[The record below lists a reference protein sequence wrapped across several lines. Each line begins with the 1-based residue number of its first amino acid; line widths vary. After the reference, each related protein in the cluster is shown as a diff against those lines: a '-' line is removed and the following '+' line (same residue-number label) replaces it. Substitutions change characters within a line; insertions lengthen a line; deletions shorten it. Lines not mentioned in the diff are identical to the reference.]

1 MCRRNIRESL
11 TARIFLLTL
20 LLLLGAGGL
29 TFGLIAWATPI
40 TYVSVV
46 GDRLQVQV
54 SELTDRLALT
64 KLADAGPILDVF
76 VRESGAAVSLA
87 SPDGESV
94 DTGSLYVS
102 VTTAVQESDSVST
115 YTYGADGGPAQRER
129 AGHYVTTAL
138 SDALIAEVTFADR
151 AETYQLLVVPP
162 MRLANQAVE
171 ALNRAAPCLAL
182 ALLAFSL
189 LCAVGYSRYLAR
201 PIVRISSIAG
211 RMAELDFQWKCGE
224 TRRDEIGA
232 LGRSLDE
239 MAERLSAALA
249 ELEEANAA
257 LRGDMERARELE
269 RQRLAFFSAASHE
282 LKTPVTILKGQ
293 LSGMLDGVGV
303 YRDREK
309 YLARSLQVAGRME
322 ALVGELL
329 AVSRMESDGASRREV
344 VELSALTAEKLAQDA
359 ELLEQRGISLED
371 PAEPDK
377 AMPPVFSR
385 VYPIPEGILRDVRH
399 QEAENGDSG
408 YQMMSVCGL
417 QNVMSFLKEL
427 SAGDLP
433 FSEKGGKLFVELNSC
448 EGGCVNGPLIAE
460 EKRAAYRGRL
470 EVDRYVAASAERG
483 EAASQA
489 EETPPLSAG
498 MEWRFTPD
506 APRKDIPD
514 EATIRRILTEIGKP
528 NPDKEL
534 NCGSCGYSTC
544 RDKAIAVY
552 QGKAELY
559 MCLPY
564 INDLSQSLSSVTL
577 SVTPNMVIAVD
588 RDLRIIELNL
598 AAQKTFGV
606 SRQQALKAGLFEYM
620 DPADFEEV
628 FATHRNIVDK
638 KVRLESLSMIARQTL
653 VYVENQDIVMGFLQD
668 ITEEEQRKEQ
678 TYRAR
683 LESAEMAQ
691 KVIEKQMIAAQE
703 IASLLGETTAETKV
717 TLNNLNT
724 GVSLSKLGQWS
735 GKGRLCA
742 ETVPKRV

>member
-54 SELTDRLALT
+54 SELTDQLALT

-115 YTYGADGGPAQRER
+115 YTSYGAGGGRAQGEG
-129 AGHYVTTAL
+129 AGYYVTTAL
-138 SDALIAEVTFADR
+138 SDALTAEVTFADR

-162 MRLANQAVE
+162 IRLANQAVE
-171 ALNRAAPCLAL
+171 ALNRAAPWLAL

-329 AVSRMESDGASRREV
+329 AVSRMESDGTSRREA

-359 ELLEQRGISLED
+359 ELLEQRGMTAVEALEPGLLVEGERALLGRAVENLLSNAALYSPEGAEIRVTAAARGAWAVLTVENTGARI
-371 PAEPDK
+371 PAEALPHLFE
-377 AMPPVFSR
+377 AFYRAEPSR
-385 VYPIPEGILRDVRH
+385 SRATGGSGLGLYLVRMIVERH
-399 QEAENGDSG
+399 GGTCRIEN
-408 YQMMSVCGL
+408 
-417 QNVMSFLKEL
+417 
-427 SAGDLP
+427 SADG
-433 FSEKGGKLFVELNSC
+433 V
-448 EGGCVNGPLIAE
+448 
-460 EKRAAYRGRL
+460 
-470 EVDRYVAASAERG
+470 
-483 EAASQA
+483 
-489 EETPPLSAG
+489 
-498 MEWRFTPD
+498 RFT
-506 APRKDIPD
+506 ALLPR
-514 EATIRRILTEIGKP
+514 LSTE
-528 NPDKEL
+528 
-534 NCGSCGYSTC
+534 
-544 RDKAIAVY
+544 
-552 QGKAELY
+552 
-559 MCLPY
+559 
-564 INDLSQSLSSVTL
+564 
-577 SVTPNMVIAVD
+577 
-588 RDLRIIELNL
+588 
-598 AAQKTFGV
+598 
-606 SRQQALKAGLFEYM
+606 
-620 DPADFEEV
+620 
-628 FATHRNIVDK
+628 
-638 KVRLESLSMIARQTL
+638 
-653 VYVENQDIVMGFLQD
+653 
-668 ITEEEQRKEQ
+668 
-678 TYRAR
+678 
-683 LESAEMAQ
+683 
-691 KVIEKQMIAAQE
+691 
-703 IASLLGETTAETKV
+703 
-717 TLNNLNT
+717 NT
-724 GVSLSKLGQWS
+724 
-735 GKGRLCA
+735 
-742 ETVPKRV
+742 

>member
-257 LRGDMERARELE
+257 AGRHGAGQGAGAPAAGLLLRRLPRAEDPRHHPEGATERHAGRRGGVPGPGEVSGPLPPGGGADGGAGGGAAGRVPHGVGRRLPPGGGGAVRPDGGEAGPGRRAAGAAGDDRDGGAGAGTSGGGGARPAGPCGGKPALQRRPLLAGGAEIRVTAAGRGAQVVLTVENTGARIPAEALPHLFEAFYRAEPSRSRATGGSGLGLYLVRMIVERHGGTCRIEN
-269 RQRLAFFSAASHE
+269 SA
-282 LKTPVTILKGQ
+282 
-293 LSGMLDGVGV
+293 DGVCFT
-303 YRDREK
+303 
-309 YLARSLQVAGRME
+309 
-322 ALVGELL
+322 ALLP
-329 AVSRMESDGASRREV
+329 R
-344 VELSALTAEKLAQDA
+344 LST
-359 ELLEQRGISLED
+359 
-371 PAEPDK
+371 
-377 AMPPVFSR
+377 
-385 VYPIPEGILRDVRH
+385 
-399 QEAENGDSG
+399 EN
-408 YQMMSVCGL
+408 
-417 QNVMSFLKEL
+417 
-427 SAGDLP
+427 
-433 FSEKGGKLFVELNSC
+433 
-448 EGGCVNGPLIAE
+448 
-460 EKRAAYRGRL
+460 
-470 EVDRYVAASAERG
+470 
-483 EAASQA
+483 
-489 EETPPLSAG
+489 T
-498 MEWRFTPD
+498 
-506 APRKDIPD
+506 
-514 EATIRRILTEIGKP
+514 
-528 NPDKEL
+528 
-534 NCGSCGYSTC
+534 
-544 RDKAIAVY
+544 
-552 QGKAELY
+552 
-559 MCLPY
+559 
-564 INDLSQSLSSVTL
+564 
-577 SVTPNMVIAVD
+577 
-588 RDLRIIELNL
+588 
-598 AAQKTFGV
+598 
-606 SRQQALKAGLFEYM
+606 
-620 DPADFEEV
+620 
-628 FATHRNIVDK
+628 
-638 KVRLESLSMIARQTL
+638 
-653 VYVENQDIVMGFLQD
+653 
-668 ITEEEQRKEQ
+668 
-678 TYRAR
+678 
-683 LESAEMAQ
+683 
-691 KVIEKQMIAAQE
+691 
-703 IASLLGETTAETKV
+703 
-717 TLNNLNT
+717 
-724 GVSLSKLGQWS
+724 
-735 GKGRLCA
+735 
-742 ETVPKRV
+742 

>member
-54 SELTDRLALT
+54 NELTDRLALT

-309 YLARSLQVAGRME
+309 YLA
-322 ALVGELL
+322 
-329 AVSRMESDGASRREV
+329 GASRREA

-359 ELLEQRGISLED
+359 ELLEQRGMTAVEALEPGLLVEGERALLGRAVENLLSNAALYSPEGAEIRVTAAARGAWAVLTVENTGARI
-371 PAEPDK
+371 PAEALPHLFE
-377 AMPPVFSR
+377 AFYRAEPSR
-385 VYPIPEGILRDVRH
+385 SRATGGSGLGLYLVRMIVERH
-399 QEAENGDSG
+399 GGTCRIEN
-408 YQMMSVCGL
+408 
-417 QNVMSFLKEL
+417 
-427 SAGDLP
+427 SADG
-433 FSEKGGKLFVELNSC
+433 V
-448 EGGCVNGPLIAE
+448 
-460 EKRAAYRGRL
+460 
-470 EVDRYVAASAERG
+470 
-483 EAASQA
+483 
-489 EETPPLSAG
+489 
-498 MEWRFTPD
+498 RFT
-506 APRKDIPD
+506 ALLPR
-514 EATIRRILTEIGKP
+514 LSTE
-528 NPDKEL
+528 
-534 NCGSCGYSTC
+534 
-544 RDKAIAVY
+544 
-552 QGKAELY
+552 
-559 MCLPY
+559 
-564 INDLSQSLSSVTL
+564 
-577 SVTPNMVIAVD
+577 
-588 RDLRIIELNL
+588 
-598 AAQKTFGV
+598 
-606 SRQQALKAGLFEYM
+606 
-620 DPADFEEV
+620 
-628 FATHRNIVDK
+628 
-638 KVRLESLSMIARQTL
+638 
-653 VYVENQDIVMGFLQD
+653 
-668 ITEEEQRKEQ
+668 
-678 TYRAR
+678 
-683 LESAEMAQ
+683 
-691 KVIEKQMIAAQE
+691 
-703 IASLLGETTAETKV
+703 
-717 TLNNLNT
+717 NT
-724 GVSLSKLGQWS
+724 
-735 GKGRLCA
+735 
-742 ETVPKRV
+742 

>member
-1 MCRRNIRESL
+1 MCRRNICESL

-329 AVSRMESDGASRREV
+329 AVSRMESDGASRREA
-344 VELSALTAEKLAQDA
+344 VELSALTAEKLAQGERALLGRAVENLLSNAALYSPEGA
-359 ELLEQRGISLED
+359 EIRVTAAARGAWAVLTVENTGARI
-371 PAEPDK
+371 PAEALPHLFE
-377 AMPPVFSR
+377 AFYRAEPSR
-385 VYPIPEGILRDVRH
+385 SRATGGSGLGLYLVRMIVERH
-399 QEAENGDSG
+399 
-408 YQMMSVCGL
+408 
-417 QNVMSFLKEL
+417 
-427 SAGDLP
+427 
-433 FSEKGGKLFVELNSC
+433 GG
-448 EGGCVNGPLIAE
+448 
-460 EKRAAYRGRL
+460 
-470 EVDRYVAASAERG
+470 
-483 EAASQA
+483 
-489 EETPPLSAG
+489 
-498 MEWRFTPD
+498 
-506 APRKDIPD
+506 
-514 EATIRRILTEIGKP
+514 
-528 NPDKEL
+528 
-534 NCGSCGYSTC
+534 TC
-544 RDKAIAVY
+544 RIENSADGVCFTA
-552 QGKAELY
+552 L
-559 MCLPY
+559 LPR
-564 INDLSQSLSSVTL
+564 LST
-577 SVTPNMVIAVD
+577 
-588 RDLRIIELNL
+588 
-598 AAQKTFGV
+598 
-606 SRQQALKAGLFEYM
+606 
-620 DPADFEEV
+620 
-628 FATHRNIVDK
+628 
-638 KVRLESLSMIARQTL
+638 
-653 VYVENQDIVMGFLQD
+653 EN
-668 ITEEEQRKEQ
+668 T
-678 TYRAR
+678 
-683 LESAEMAQ
+683 
-691 KVIEKQMIAAQE
+691 
-703 IASLLGETTAETKV
+703 
-717 TLNNLNT
+717 
-724 GVSLSKLGQWS
+724 
-735 GKGRLCA
+735 
-742 ETVPKRV
+742 

>member
-1 MCRRNIRESL
+1 VCRRNICESL

-329 AVSRMESDGASRREV
+329 AVSRMESDGAPPRGGARPGRHSLRRRALARARATAPSRAGGSSSGASRR
-344 VELSALTAEKLAQDA
+344 ALYSSMRSMAQ
-359 ELLEQRGISLED
+359 
-371 PAEPDK
+371 
-377 AMPPVFSR
+377 
-385 VYPIPEGILRDVRH
+385 
-399 QEAENGDSG
+399 
-408 YQMMSVCGL
+408 
-417 QNVMSFLKEL
+417 
-427 SAGDLP
+427 
-433 FSEKGGKLFVELNSC
+433 
-448 EGGCVNGPLIAE
+448 
-460 EKRAAYRGRL
+460 
-470 EVDRYVAASAERG
+470 
-483 EAASQA
+483 
-489 EETPPLSAG
+489 T
-498 MEWRFTPD
+498 
-506 APRKDIPD
+506 
-514 EATIRRILTEIGKP
+514 
-528 NPDKEL
+528 
-534 NCGSCGYSTC
+534 
-544 RDKAIAVY
+544 
-552 QGKAELY
+552 
-559 MCLPY
+559 
-564 INDLSQSLSSVTL
+564 SSVRCSFNRDRAL
-577 SVTPNMVIAVD
+577 RWRVD
-588 RDLRIIELNL
+588 
-598 AAQKTFGV
+598 
-606 SRQQALKAGLFEYM
+606 
-620 DPADFEEV
+620 
-628 FATHRNIVDK
+628 
-638 KVRLESLSMIARQTL
+638 
-653 VYVENQDIVMGFLQD
+653 
-668 ITEEEQRKEQ
+668 
-678 TYRAR
+678 
-683 LESAEMAQ
+683 
-691 KVIEKQMIAAQE
+691 
-703 IASLLGETTAETKV
+703 
-717 TLNNLNT
+717 
-724 GVSLSKLGQWS
+724 
-735 GKGRLCA
+735 
-742 ETVPKRV
+742 TVPGGMSRAWAVSARVRPWK

>member
-151 AETYQLLVVPP
+151 VETYQLLVVPP

-293 LSGMLDGVGV
+293 LTGMLDGVDV
-303 YRDREK
+303 YRDRDK
-309 YLARSLQVAGRME
+309 YLARSLQVTGRME
-322 ALVGELL
+322 ALVQEILM
-329 AVSRMESDGASRREV
+329 VSRMESGSTAFHPSPLDLSELVRQQLELDRELFAQRQMRVQARLTPLLTLRADTAMLAKAVENVLSNAALYSPAGALV
-344 VELSALTAEKLAQDA
+344 QVQT
-359 ELLEQRGISLED
+359 
-371 PAEPDK
+371 
-377 AMPPVFSR
+377 
-385 VYPIPEGILRDVRH
+385 
-399 QEAENGDSG
+399 
-408 YQMMSVCGL
+408 
-417 QNVMSFLKEL
+417 
-427 SAGDLP
+427 
-433 FSEKGGKLFVELNSC
+433 
-448 EGGCVNGPLIAE
+448 
-460 EKRAAYRGRL
+460 RL
-470 EVDRYVAASAERG
+470 EGA
-483 EAASQA
+483 QA
-489 EETPPLSAG
+489 V
-498 MEWRFTPD
+498 
-506 APRKDIPD
+506 
-514 EATIRRILTEIGKP
+514 LT
-528 NPDKEL
+528 
-534 NCGSCGYSTC
+534 
-544 RDKAIAVY
+544 
-552 QGKAELY
+552 
-559 MCLPY
+559 
-564 INDLSQSLSSVTL
+564 
-577 SVTPNMVIAVD
+577 
-588 RDLRIIELNL
+588 
-598 AAQKTFGV
+598 
-606 SRQQALKAGLFEYM
+606 
-620 DPADFEEV
+620 
-628 FATHRNIVDK
+628 
-638 KVRLESLSMIARQTL
+638 
-653 VYVENQDIVMGFLQD
+653 VE
-668 ITEEEQRKEQ
+668 
-678 TYRAR
+678 
-683 LESAEMAQ
+683 
-691 KVIEKQMIAAQE
+691 
-703 IASLLGETTAETKV
+703 
-717 TLNNLNT
+717 NT
-724 GVSLSKLGQWS
+724 GVQIGDAALPHLFDAFYREEQSRNRKSGGSGLGLYLVRMILEQHGAS
-735 GKGRLCA
+735 CQIENVADGVRFTA
-742 ETVPKRV
+742 RFPR

>member
-1 MCRRNIRESL
+1 MCRRNICESL

-322 ALVGELL
+322 ALVGEL
-329 AVSRMESDGASRREV
+329 
-344 VELSALTAEKLAQDA
+344 AQDA
-359 ELLEQRGISLED
+359 ELLEQRGMTAVEALEPGLLVEGERALLGRAVENLLSNAALYSPEGAEIRVTAAARGAWAVLTVENTGARI
-371 PAEPDK
+371 PAEALPHLFE
-377 AMPPVFSR
+377 AFYRAEPSR
-385 VYPIPEGILRDVRH
+385 SRATGGSGLGLYLVRMIVERH
-399 QEAENGDSG
+399 
-408 YQMMSVCGL
+408 
-417 QNVMSFLKEL
+417 
-427 SAGDLP
+427 
-433 FSEKGGKLFVELNSC
+433 GG
-448 EGGCVNGPLIAE
+448 
-460 EKRAAYRGRL
+460 
-470 EVDRYVAASAERG
+470 
-483 EAASQA
+483 
-489 EETPPLSAG
+489 
-498 MEWRFTPD
+498 
-506 APRKDIPD
+506 
-514 EATIRRILTEIGKP
+514 
-528 NPDKEL
+528 
-534 NCGSCGYSTC
+534 TC
-544 RDKAIAVY
+544 RIENSADGVCFTA
-552 QGKAELY
+552 L
-559 MCLPY
+559 LPR
-564 INDLSQSLSSVTL
+564 LST
-577 SVTPNMVIAVD
+577 
-588 RDLRIIELNL
+588 
-598 AAQKTFGV
+598 
-606 SRQQALKAGLFEYM
+606 
-620 DPADFEEV
+620 
-628 FATHRNIVDK
+628 
-638 KVRLESLSMIARQTL
+638 
-653 VYVENQDIVMGFLQD
+653 EN
-668 ITEEEQRKEQ
+668 T
-678 TYRAR
+678 
-683 LESAEMAQ
+683 
-691 KVIEKQMIAAQE
+691 
-703 IASLLGETTAETKV
+703 
-717 TLNNLNT
+717 
-724 GVSLSKLGQWS
+724 
-735 GKGRLCA
+735 
-742 ETVPKRV
+742 

>member
-1 MCRRNIRESL
+1 MKRILIVEDERDIQELLEAYLGDAGYETATAGDGIEAVSLFQQEAFDLVLLDVMLPKLDGFGVCELIRRQSRVPIVLLTALDGEAEQLRGFDLEIDDYITKPFSMPILLRKLAAVLRRAGGDAPGRCLRYRGLTLDPDAVEVRLDGRVLEQLTAREFELLRELLSSPGRVFTREILLAKLWGCDFSGTSGGGQPHQEPPQKAGVDYIETVRGWATVCRRNIRESL

-189 LCAVGYSRYLAR
+189 LCAVGYSLSGQAHR
-201 PIVRISSIAG
+201 RISSIAG

-309 YLARSLQVAGRME
+309 YLARFLQVAGRME

-359 ELLEQRGISLED
+359 ELLEQRGMTVLEALEPGLLVEGERALLGRAVENLLSNAALYSPEGAEIRVTAAGRGAQVVLTVENTGARI
-371 PAEPDK
+371 PAEALPTCLRPFTGPS
-377 AMPPVFSR
+377 PP
-385 VYPIPEGILRDVRH
+385 
-399 QEAENGDSG
+399 A
-408 YQMMSVCGL
+408 
-417 QNVMSFLKEL
+417 
-427 SAGDLP
+427 AGP
-433 FSEKGGKLFVELNSC
+433 
-448 EGGCVNGPLIAE
+448 P
-460 EKRAAYRGRL
+460 AA
-470 EVDRYVAASAERG
+470 AA
-483 EAASQA
+483 
-489 EETPPLSAG
+489 
-498 MEWRFTPD
+498 W
-506 APRKDIPD
+506 
-514 EATIRRILTEIGKP
+514 
-528 NPDKEL
+528 
-534 NCGSCGYSTC
+534 GS
-544 RDKAIAVY
+544 I
-552 QGKAELY
+552 
-559 MCLPY
+559 
-564 INDLSQSLSSVTL
+564 
-577 SVTPNMVIAVD
+577 
-588 RDLRIIELNL
+588 
-598 AAQKTFGV
+598 
-606 SRQQALKAGLFEYM
+606 
-620 DPADFEEV
+620 
-628 FATHRNIVDK
+628 
-638 KVRLESLSMIARQTL
+638 
-653 VYVENQDIVMGFLQD
+653 
-668 ITEEEQRKEQ
+668 
-678 TYRAR
+678 
-683 LESAEMAQ
+683 
-691 KVIEKQMIAAQE
+691 
-703 IASLLGETTAETKV
+703 
-717 TLNNLNT
+717 
-724 GVSLSKLGQWS
+724 W
-735 GKGRLCA
+735 CA
-742 ETVPKRV
+742 

>member
-211 RMAELDFQWKCGE
+211 RMAE
-224 TRRDEIGA
+224 
-232 LGRSLDE
+232 
-239 MAERLSAALA
+239 RLSAALA

-329 AVSRMESDGASRREV
+329 AVSRMESDGASRREA

-359 ELLEQRGISLED
+359 ELLEQRGMTAVEALEPGLLVEGERALLGRAVENLLSNAALYSQEGAEIRVTAAARGAWAVLTVENTGARI
-371 PAEPDK
+371 PAEALPHLFE
-377 AMPPVFSR
+377 AFYRAEPSR
-385 VYPIPEGILRDVRH
+385 SRATGGSGLGLYLVRMIVERH
-399 QEAENGDSG
+399 GGTCRIEN
-408 YQMMSVCGL
+408 
-417 QNVMSFLKEL
+417 
-427 SAGDLP
+427 SADG
-433 FSEKGGKLFVELNSC
+433 V
-448 EGGCVNGPLIAE
+448 
-460 EKRAAYRGRL
+460 
-470 EVDRYVAASAERG
+470 
-483 EAASQA
+483 
-489 EETPPLSAG
+489 
-498 MEWRFTPD
+498 RFT
-506 APRKDIPD
+506 ALLPR
-514 EATIRRILTEIGKP
+514 LSTE
-528 NPDKEL
+528 
-534 NCGSCGYSTC
+534 
-544 RDKAIAVY
+544 
-552 QGKAELY
+552 
-559 MCLPY
+559 
-564 INDLSQSLSSVTL
+564 
-577 SVTPNMVIAVD
+577 
-588 RDLRIIELNL
+588 
-598 AAQKTFGV
+598 
-606 SRQQALKAGLFEYM
+606 
-620 DPADFEEV
+620 
-628 FATHRNIVDK
+628 
-638 KVRLESLSMIARQTL
+638 
-653 VYVENQDIVMGFLQD
+653 
-668 ITEEEQRKEQ
+668 
-678 TYRAR
+678 
-683 LESAEMAQ
+683 
-691 KVIEKQMIAAQE
+691 
-703 IASLLGETTAETKV
+703 
-717 TLNNLNT
+717 NT
-724 GVSLSKLGQWS
+724 
-735 GKGRLCA
+735 
-742 ETVPKRV
+742 

>member
-162 MRLANQAVE
+162 MRLA
-171 ALNRAAPCLAL
+171 NRAAPCLAL

-329 AVSRMESDGASRREV
+329 AVSRMESDGASRREA

-359 ELLEQRGISLED
+359 ELLEQRGMTAVEALEPGLLVEGERALLGRAVENLLSNAALYSPEGAEIRVTAAARGAQVVLTVENTGARI
-371 PAEPDK
+371 PAEALPHLFE
-377 AMPPVFSR
+377 AFYRAEPSR
-385 VYPIPEGILRDVRH
+385 SRATGGSGLGLYLVRMIVERH
-399 QEAENGDSG
+399 GGTCRIEN
-408 YQMMSVCGL
+408 
-417 QNVMSFLKEL
+417 
-427 SAGDLP
+427 SADG
-433 FSEKGGKLFVELNSC
+433 V
-448 EGGCVNGPLIAE
+448 
-460 EKRAAYRGRL
+460 
-470 EVDRYVAASAERG
+470 
-483 EAASQA
+483 
-489 EETPPLSAG
+489 
-498 MEWRFTPD
+498 RFT
-506 APRKDIPD
+506 ALLPR
-514 EATIRRILTEIGKP
+514 LSTE
-528 NPDKEL
+528 
-534 NCGSCGYSTC
+534 
-544 RDKAIAVY
+544 
-552 QGKAELY
+552 
-559 MCLPY
+559 
-564 INDLSQSLSSVTL
+564 
-577 SVTPNMVIAVD
+577 
-588 RDLRIIELNL
+588 
-598 AAQKTFGV
+598 
-606 SRQQALKAGLFEYM
+606 
-620 DPADFEEV
+620 
-628 FATHRNIVDK
+628 
-638 KVRLESLSMIARQTL
+638 
-653 VYVENQDIVMGFLQD
+653 
-668 ITEEEQRKEQ
+668 
-678 TYRAR
+678 
-683 LESAEMAQ
+683 
-691 KVIEKQMIAAQE
+691 
-703 IASLLGETTAETKV
+703 
-717 TLNNLNT
+717 NT
-724 GVSLSKLGQWS
+724 
-735 GKGRLCA
+735 
-742 ETVPKRV
+742 

>member
-257 LRGDMERARELE
+257 LRGDMERHIMGDGILSSILSYTSGACDARMSGAMIPVMSNSGSGN
-269 RQRLAFFSAASHE
+269 QGISAT
-282 LKTPVTILKGQ
+282 LPVVVYAEKSGAPEEKKIRALILSNLTVIYIKQ
-293 LSGMLDGVGV
+293 
-303 YRDREK
+303 
-309 YLARSLQVAGRME
+309 SLGR
-322 ALVGELL
+322 
-329 AVSRMESDGASRREV
+329 
-344 VELSALTAEKLAQDA
+344 LSALCGCVVAATGSSCGITYLMGGDYGQVAAAVKNMIANLTGMICDGAKPSCSMKLTSGVSTAV
-359 ELLEQRGISLED
+359 IS
-371 PAEPDK
+371 
-377 AMPPVFSR
+377 AMMAMDGHCVTPV
-385 VYPIPEGILRDVRH
+385 EGI
-399 QEAENGDSG
+399 
-408 YQMMSVCGL
+408 
-417 QNVMSFLKEL
+417 
-427 SAGDLP
+427 
-433 FSEKGGKLFVELNSC
+433 
-448 EGGCVNGPLIAE
+448 IE
-460 EKRAAYRGRL
+460 E
-470 EVDRYVAASAERG
+470 D
-483 EAASQA
+483 
-489 EETPPLSAG
+489 
-498 MEWRFTPD
+498 
-506 APRKDIPD
+506 
-514 EATIRRILTEIGKP
+514 
-528 NPDKEL
+528 
-534 NCGSCGYSTC
+534 
-544 RDKAIAVY
+544 
-552 QGKAELY
+552 
-559 MCLPY
+559 
-564 INDLSQSLSSVTL
+564 
-577 SVTPNMVIAVD
+577 
-588 RDLRIIELNL
+588 
-598 AAQKTFGV
+598 
-606 SRQQALKAGLFEYM
+606 
-620 DPADFEEV
+620 
-628 FATHRNIVDK
+628 VDK
-638 KVRLESLSMIARQTL
+638 CIRNLTAIGRDGMNETDRV
-653 VYVENQDIVMGFLQD
+653 V
-668 ITEEEQRKEQ
+668 
-678 TYRAR
+678 
-683 LESAEMAQ
+683 
-691 KVIEKQMIAAQE
+691 
-703 IASLLGETTAETKV
+703 LGIMTHK
-717 TLNNLNT
+717 
-724 GVSLSKLGQWS
+724 
-735 GKGRLCA
+735 C
-742 ETVPKRV
+742 

>member
-249 ELEEANAA
+249 ELEEEARSYPGALSGGMGRRLALARALACGGGLYLLDEPFTGVDAA
-257 LRGDMERARELE
+257 RAARILE
-269 RQRLAFFSAASHE
+269 RVRALGVPVLLSSHE
-282 LKTPVTILKGQ
+282 AEIVALC
-293 LSGMLDGVGV
+293 
-303 YRDREK
+303 DRVIP
-309 YLARSLQVAGRME
+309 LAG
-322 ALVGELL
+322 
-329 AVSRMESDGASRREV
+329 
-344 VELSALTAEKLAQDA
+344 
-359 ELLEQRGISLED
+359 
-371 PAEPDK
+371 
-377 AMPPVFSR
+377 
-385 VYPIPEGILRDVRH
+385 
-399 QEAENGDSG
+399 
-408 YQMMSVCGL
+408 
-417 QNVMSFLKEL
+417 
-427 SAGDLP
+427 
-433 FSEKGGKLFVELNSC
+433 
-448 EGGCVNGPLIAE
+448 
-460 EKRAAYRGRL
+460 
-470 EVDRYVAASAERG
+470 
-483 EAASQA
+483 
-489 EETPPLSAG
+489 PPLH
-498 MEWRFTPD
+498 R
-506 APRKDIPD
+506 
-514 EATIRRILTEIGKP
+514 
-528 NPDKEL
+528 
-534 NCGSCGYSTC
+534 
-544 RDKAIAVY
+544 
-552 QGKAELY
+552 
-559 MCLPY
+559 
-564 INDLSQSLSSVTL
+564 
-577 SVTPNMVIAVD
+577 
-588 RDLRIIELNL
+588 
-598 AAQKTFGV
+598 
-606 SRQQALKAGLFEYM
+606 
-620 DPADFEEV
+620 AD
-628 FATHRNIVDK
+628 
-638 KVRLESLSMIARQTL
+638 
-653 VYVENQDIVMGFLQD
+653 
-668 ITEEEQRKEQ
+668 
-678 TYRAR
+678 
-683 LESAEMAQ
+683 
-691 KVIEKQMIAAQE
+691 
-703 IASLLGETTAETKV
+703 
-717 TLNNLNT
+717 
-724 GVSLSKLGQWS
+724 
-735 GKGRLCA
+735 
-742 ETVPKRV
+742 